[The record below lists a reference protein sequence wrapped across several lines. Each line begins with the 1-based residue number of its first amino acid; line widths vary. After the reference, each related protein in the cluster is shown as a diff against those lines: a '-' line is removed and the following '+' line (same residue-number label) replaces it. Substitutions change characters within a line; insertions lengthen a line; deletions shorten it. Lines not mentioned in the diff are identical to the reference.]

1 MLGQECNTGHLL
13 LKNFP
18 VFNILTAVHFLSK
31 FPTDVNNAMKHYESK
46 TTIVLNGK

>member
-1 MLGQECNTGHLL
+1 MLGQESNTGHLL
-13 LKNFP
+13 LKNFS

-31 FPTDVNNAMKHYESK
+31 FPIDVNAMKHCESK